1 MMSEKIKT
9 KKVEQSHYL
18 NYFKKA
24 ESFHKAANSCIN
36 ELNYEAAALACIHC
50 VISAID
56 AFLVFK
62 LGVRSTSERHGDVLK
77 LLAEAGGS
85 DSKQAIKHAD
95 AVLSEKTVVEYLD
108 VLVTDKQVLALYK
121 HTDRFFC
128 WVKERIP
135 KENRL

>member
-9 KKVEQSHYL
+9 KKVEQSRYL

-24 ESFHKAANSCIN
+24 DSFYEPLRTYVRSFGERNSIYYSCRIHPRSYLHGFLRHTRHKAAGGCLK

-62 LGVRSTSERHGDVLK
+62 LGLEVLRK
-77 LLAEAGGS
+77 GTAMS
-85 DSKQAIKHAD
+85 
-95 AVLSEKTVVEYLD
+95 
-108 VLVTDKQVLALYK
+108 
-121 HTDRFFC
+121 
-128 WVKERIP
+128 
-135 KENRL
+135 

>member
-9 KKVEQSHYL
+9 KKVEQSRYS

-24 ESFHKAANSCIN
+24 DSFHKAAGGCLK
-36 ELNYEAAALACIHC
+36 ELNYEAAALASIHC

-62 LGVRSTSERHGDVLK
+62 LGVRSSSERHSDVLK
-77 LLAEAGGS
+77 LLAEACGA

-95 AVLSEKTVVEYLD
+95 AVLNEKTVVEYLD
-108 VLVTDKQVLALYK
+108 VLVTEKQVLELYK
-121 HTDRFFC
+121 HADRFFC

-135 KENRL
+135 RGNRS